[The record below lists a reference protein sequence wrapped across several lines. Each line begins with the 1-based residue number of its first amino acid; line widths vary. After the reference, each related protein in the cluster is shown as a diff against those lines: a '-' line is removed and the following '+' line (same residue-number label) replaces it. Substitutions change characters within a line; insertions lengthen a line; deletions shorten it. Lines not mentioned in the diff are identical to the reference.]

1 MYRPSC
7 IEEETAR
14 GRSILRAQRKIEAER
29 DVVFL
34 MADHDQTSRVLVAP
48 AAALAAR
55 PRLFAALEAAYPVTF
70 TSAADAPIEA
80 TIRFA
85 EHSDEAQVGAPPA
98 LIFGTS
104 PRPGIRPATVRL
116 AGGDSLDRILHGLS
130 FEDPLDGPDATG
142 AEREVL
148 ASADGYAVWTRDRG
162 PAPVDRV
169 ASTLPELAPDQTLR
183 QLLDA
188 RTLSLLALV
197 EFLRAHCPVPRRP
210 HLRATFLFDDPNL
223 RRPTYG
229 FIDFR
234 RLLAGAEAHGY
245 HAAMAMIPL
254 DLRRQNDDA
263 VELFRRNPARLSATI
278 HGNNHIAG
286 ELFRPR
292 DDEGALAVAAQAFHR
307 AADFE
312 RRSGLRIDRVMTPP
326 HGMCS
331 RSSAAALAALGYD
344 ALCAIHPLPWR
355 EDAPDRPLAGWE
367 PAEFAG
373 GCAVIPRVPLGLT
386 GATEFALRAYL
397 GQPLIVYGHHGDV
410 ADGLDLLVETAGQIN
425 HLGDVHWC
433 SLGEIATTN
442 VATARRGDELEV
454 RPYAQRVV
462 VPLPAGVETLTVV
475 PPREPEDVLVGWSI
489 DGAPSCAF
497 GSVVDSGSGPAR
509 IRLLPRRTV
518 DPASVPTPA
527 PSVWPRLRRTA
538 TETRDR
544 LRPLLK
550 AGTP

>member
-1 MYRPSC
+1 
-7 IEEETAR
+7 
-14 GRSILRAQRKIEAER
+14 
-29 DVVFL
+29 
-34 MADHDQTSRVLVAP
+34 MADHDQTTRVLVSP
-48 AAALAAR
+48 TAALAAR
-55 PRLFAALEAAYPVTF
+55 QRLFAALEDAYPVSF
-70 TSAADAPIEA
+70 VSSPEAPVEA
-80 TIRFA
+80 TIRFE
-85 EHSDEAQVGAPPA
+85 EHFREAAVGAPPS
-98 LIFGTS
+98 LIFGVS
-104 PRPGIRPATVRL
+104 PRPGVRPGTVRL
-116 AGGDSLDRILHGLS
+116 ASGEGLDPILGDLT
-130 FEDPLDGPDATG
+130 FEDQLDGQDATG
-142 AEREVL
+142 PEREAL

-162 PAPVDRV
+162 VVPVDRV

-183 QLLDA
+183 ELLDA
-188 RTLSLLALV
+188 RTLSMIALI
-197 EFLRAHCPVPRRP
+197 EFLRAHCPQPTRP

-234 RLLAGAEAHGY
+234 RLLEGAEAHGY

-254 DLRRQNDDA
+254 DLRHQNDDA

-292 DDEGALAVAAQAFHR
+292 DDRGALAVAAQASHR
-307 AADFE
+307 AAAFE
-312 RRSGLRIDRVMTPP
+312 LRSGLRIDRVMTPP

-331 RSSAAALAALGYD
+331 RNSAAALAALGYD

-355 EDAPDRPLAGWE
+355 EDAPGRPLAGWE

-386 GATEFALRAYL
+386 GATELALRAYL
-397 GQPLIVYGHHGDV
+397 GQPLIIYGHHGDV
-410 ADGLDLLVETAGQIN
+410 ADGLDLLAETAAQVN
-425 HLGDVHWC
+425 RLGDVHWC
-433 SLGEIATTN
+433 SLGEIAATN
-442 VATARRGDELEV
+442 VATTRRGDELEV
-454 RPYAQRVV
+454 RPFAQRVV
-462 VPLPAGVETLTVV
+462 VPLPAGVEALSVIA
-475 PPREPEDVLVGWSI
+475 PRDEEDELVGWSI

-497 GSVVDSGSGPAR
+497 GTTVDGGSGPAR
-509 IRLLPRRTV
+509 ITLLPRRTV
-518 DPASVPTPA
+518 DPASVPTPT

-550 AGTP
+550 AGSA